1 MQNHELRGTKQVGN
15 DYYWNFPSY
24 LFELVDQ
31 KVPSWEYHI
40 LCNSARKHFINLYEY
55 SIISVS

>member
-31 KVPSWEYHI
+31 KCPHGNIIYYAIVQENI
-40 LCNSARKHFINLYEY
+40 L
-55 SIISVS
+55 